1 MSNNDKKTGTGRSI
15 ALLVLF
21 FVAVAL
27 IAVGLWKIFRPL
39 GLIFCGV
46 VLLYM
51 GTCIAGDAGDR

>member
-1 MSNNDKKTGTGRSI
+1 MDEKKKEAGRGLV
-15 ALLVLF
+15 LLVMFLA
-21 FVAVAL
+21 AVAL

-51 GTCIAGDAGDR
+51 GACIAGDTGE